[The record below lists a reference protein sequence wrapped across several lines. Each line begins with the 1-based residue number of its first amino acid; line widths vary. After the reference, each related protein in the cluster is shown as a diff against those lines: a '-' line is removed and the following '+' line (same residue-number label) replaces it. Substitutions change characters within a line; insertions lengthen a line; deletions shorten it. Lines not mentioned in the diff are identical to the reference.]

1 MQIILLQHDPVPGDF
16 SGNARQLAAMAR
28 DAAAKAP
35 SPGQA
40 LCVAPLYPL
49 AGVPWGSLRRAGGFY
64 SRCREGARL
73 LADLLADGPD
83 MLISLAGAEVPLY
96 MLVSGGQIHA
106 LMLDGNGML
115 RLPGGTTFYMPPC
128 PDGKI
133 DLDELPPTLP
143 GAPAAV
149 LLTSPA
155 VFLPGAQCGLEVDR
169 ANLAQRYG
177 LPVLAAC
184 QCGATDGLVYAG
196 QSTAHDAGGTL
207 LARARAFEPDAIALQ
222 LDEGSH
228 ALTCAREPEP
238 KPTRAGSMFRAAVLA
253 VRDYARKCGVKGV
266 LLGLSGGMD
275 SALVACIAVEA
286 LGAENVFGVLMP
298 SRFSSGHS
306 QDDAQKLADA
316 LGMRTANVCITPMM
330 DAFSAALA
338 PSFAGLP
345 ARPGDLTADNLQPRI
360 RGTLLMAFANRLGYA
375 VLGTGNKS
383 ENAMG
388 YCTLYGDTVGALEPI
403 GDVYKT
409 EVYDIAAWYNGYR
422 GGWIIPRNV
431 FDKPPS
437 AELHPDQ
444 VDEDNLPPYPVLD
457 TVLRELLENAANPE
471 TLTLPGVP
479 ESVVR
484 DVARRLAAA
493 EFKRHQSP
501 PAVKM
506 SSCTLGIDW
515 HMPASARYV

>member
-1 MQIILLQHDPVPGDF
+1 
-16 SGNARQLAAMAR
+16 
-28 DAAAKAP
+28 
-35 SPGQA
+35 
-40 LCVAPLYPL
+40 
-49 AGVPWGSLRRAGGFY
+49 
-64 SRCREGARL
+64 
-73 LADLLADGPD
+73 
-83 MLISLAGAEVPLY
+83 
-96 MLVSGGQIHA
+96 
-106 LMLDGNGML
+106 
-115 RLPGGTTFYMPPC
+115 C

-133 DLDELPPTLP
+133 DPDELPAALP
-143 GAPAAV
+143 GDTAAI
-149 LLTSPA
+149 LLTAPA
-155 VFLPGAQCGLEVDR
+155 VFQPEQQCGLEVDR

-177 LPVLAAC
+177 LPVLAVC
-184 QCGATDGLVYAG
+184 QCGATDGMVYSG
-196 QSTAHDAGGTL
+196 QSTAHDAGGAL
-207 LARARAFEPDAIALQ
+207 LARARAFEPDALAVR
-222 LDEGSH
+222 LDAAAH
-228 ALTCAREPEP
+228 ALTCTRTPEP
-238 KPTRAGSMFRAAVLA
+238 KPGRAESMFRAAVLA

-275 SALVACIAVEA
+275 SALVACIAAEA
-286 LGAENVFGVLMP
+286 LGTENVFGVLMP

-306 QDDAQKLADA
+306 LEDAQKLADN
-316 LGMRTANVCITPMM
+316 LGMRAATVGITPMM

-338 PSFAGLP
+338 PSFSSLP
-345 ARPGDLTADNLQPRI
+345 AREGDLTADNLQPRI

-409 EVYDIAAWYNGYR
+409 EVYDIASWYNEHR
-422 GGWIIPRNV
+422 GSEIIPRNV

-457 TVLRELLENAANPE
+457 AILRELLENAANPE
-471 TLTLPGVP
+471 TLTVPGVP
-479 ESVVR
+479 ENVVR

-506 SSCTLGIDW
+506 SCCTLGIDW